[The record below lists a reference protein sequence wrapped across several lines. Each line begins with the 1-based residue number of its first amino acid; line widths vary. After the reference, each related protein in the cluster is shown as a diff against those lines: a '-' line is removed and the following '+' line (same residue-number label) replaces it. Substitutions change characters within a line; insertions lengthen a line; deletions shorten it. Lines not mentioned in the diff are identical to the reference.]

1 MSDTLQ
7 RTINIGAT
15 QETSLSD
22 KMRWVLF
29 MFIAVSGILALVDRQ
44 IISVLKPTIA
54 AEMNWTDDD
63 YGTLGAWFQGAT
75 AVALLVA
82 GRFVDKLGVKWANP
96 ISVFSWSVAAVLH
109 GWALSLTQ
117 FVVARVGLG
126 VTEAAVTPTQ
136 IKTLATIFPPQLR
149 STGVGLSNAI
159 ASIGAI
165 TAPFIIPMIAVP
177 YGWRGAYVIA
187 GIAGLVWAVAW
198 ILTTRNVNFGDTGTV
213 AAKIEESGKPLW
225 KERSAWAIAGAKA
238 LSDST
243 WWLMLFWMPDFLNRQ
258 FGLAGSEIA
267 PPLAIAYTGAAIGA
281 IFSGTIAS
289 YFLKRGVSVNR
300 VRKVAMLISGVL
312 VLPLPLALQA
322 DTPTT
327 AALILAGVLAAHQ
340 GFSTN
345 LFALITDVVDKSRI
359 GRLTSFGVF
368 SGNIGGM
375 VTLKVAGLVLT
386 AGLGYMPLFMF
397 AAVSYLLALA
407 WIHLM
412 IPTIRQIEQDTSD
425 VMPAGL
431 H

>member
-1 MSDTLQ
+1 
-7 RTINIGAT
+7 
-15 QETSLSD
+15 
-22 KMRWVLF
+22 MRWVLF
-29 MFIAVSGILALVDRQ
+29 TFIAVSGILALVDRQ

-82 GRFVDKLGVKWANP
+82 GRLVDKLGVKWANP
-96 ISVFSWSVAAVLH
+96 LSVFSWSLVAVVH
-109 GWALSLTQ
+109 GWAISLTQ

-165 TAPFIIPMIAVP
+165 TAPFIIPLIAIP

-198 ILTTRNVNFGDTGTV
+198 VLTTRNVHFGDTG
-213 AAKIEESGKPLW
+213 AATAQIEETDTPLW
-225 KERSAWAIAGAKA
+225 KDRTAWAIAGAKA

-258 FGLAGSEIA
+258 FGLAGADIA

-289 YFLKRGVSVNR
+289 YFLQRGVSVNK

-322 DTPTT
+322 GSPTM

-386 AGLGYMPLFMF
+386 AGLGYMPLFLF

-407 WIHLM
+407 WIHLL
-412 IPTIRQIEQDTSD
+412 IPTIRQVAQDTAD
-425 VMPAGL
+425 VMPASL